1 MIEKLYPTSVD
12 VQMNKLTTRI
22 KEKITTVSELECGAH
37 AALAPGPIDY
47 WLYLDGD
54 CYLGDI
60 PVGST
65 SSGDETKYDIRIR
78 IGTIY
83 CIHKKGHACNLSIV
97 SQKIKT

>member
-47 WLYLDGD
+47 WLYLEGD

-65 SSGDETKYDIRIR
+65 ASGDETKYYIKIR
-78 IGTIY
+78 IGM
-83 CIHKKGHACNLSIV
+83 
-97 SQKIKT
+97 

>member
-22 KEKITTVSELECGAH
+22 REKITNIVSELECGAH

-47 WLYLDGD
+47 WLYLEGD

-60 PVGST
+60 PVDST
-65 SSGDETKYDIRIR
+65 ASGDKTKYHIRIN
-78 IGTIY
+78 IG
-83 CIHKKGHACNLSIV
+83 NIV
-97 SQKIKT
+97 LYS